1 MIGKIAKTIG
11 IFLIIMIVAT
21 LMGTF
26 IVWLSETSMLGL
38 IMICA
43 VLMFIMIIEI
53 WQNVS

>member
-1 MIGKIAKTIG
+1 VIGKLAKTIG
-11 IFLIIMIVAT
+11 IFLIIMIAAT